1 MSSPH
6 AEGSFCW
13 RDMAAGLGTLHAGP
27 ADHAEAQ
34 DMLEAPGQ
42 QTALAVP
49 DSHRPEDDMD
59 DELDKSR
66 RLDRMRKQLE
76 EQQRQLEERA
86 RQLLQGQR
94 LHQDDLQELETYQK
108 QQLQQFDEQQ
118 EQMQRGSELSSEDLV
133 SLELP
138 ATSLPV
144 ISEHPEYHH
153 EISLLDEMQQ
163 QQMQELQRL
172 QQQWQHE
179 QEQLQQKLQETLWLP
194 EERRC
199 EKPLQDDEEST
210 LELPAET
217 CLQLA
222 PPLRQDQNEPEPA
235 QLSQEPE
242 PEKQR
247 HQRADA
253 PAETLPHA
261 EAMAEANADGEV
273 FTEQETDTVER
284 VRPGL
289 EHLDAALAA
298 LQKSYRSSHHSAY
311 EQHTSF
317 LDKISQFDQRCL
329 ALVTPTELSSMPQT
343 SSAGAS
349 TEQGGLSSDVLQLG
363 SLVEKLT
370 DFIGMSSKPT
380 DKEAPVSPSPQER
393 VTLSGGRRWPPGPQ
407 VRPGPPA
414 PGPESAE

>member
-1 MSSPH
+1 
-6 AEGSFCW
+6 
-13 RDMAAGLGTLHAGP
+13 MAAGLGTLHAG
-27 ADHAEAQ
+27 AEGHAEPQGQ
-34 DMLEAPGQ
+34 DMLEAPGHA
-42 QTALAVP
+42 TALAVP
-49 DSHRPEDDMD
+49 DSDRAEDDMD

-86 RQLLQGQR
+86 RQLLLGQR

-118 EQMQRGSELSSEDLV
+118 EQMQRGSELSSEELV

-144 ISEHPEYHH
+144 ISEHPEY
-153 EISLLDEMQQ
+153 SLLDEMQQ
-163 QQMQELQRL
+163 QQMKELQRL
-172 QQQWQHE
+172 QFQWQHE
-179 QEQLQQKLQETLWLP
+179 QEQLQQKLQETLRLP

-199 EKPLQDDEEST
+199 TKAELQDTDEESS
-210 LELPAET
+210 ELPAET

-222 PPLRQDQNEPEPA
+222 PSPQDQNDEPQPA
-235 QLSQEPE
+235 QLPSQEPE
-242 PEKQR
+242 KQT
-247 HQRADA
+247 QQDA
-253 PAETLPHA
+253 PAETLLPHPA
-261 EAMAEANADGEV
+261 EEATAEANADGEV
-273 FTEQETDTVER
+273 FTEQETDTVET

-329 ALVTPTELSSMPQT
+329 ALVTPVELSSMPQT

-349 TEQGGLSSDVLQLG
+349 AEEGGRSDVLQLG

-370 DFIGMSSKPT
+370 EFIGMSSKPA